1 MGAVENIITDN
12 LPIWSSSVQ
21 LKSSSGRGTS
31 SKRKLY
37 GVKKLR
43 ELILDLAVRGLLVPQ
58 NPTDK
63 PASVLL
69 ENITAK
75 KEELVGEG
83 KIKTQKPLLPLSLD
97 ELPFELPCGWEWV
110 RLQDISTYI
119 QRGKGPKYSD
129 EGSIKVVSQKC
140 VQSTGFDLAPAR
152 LITDESLSSYKRE
165 RFLLQN
171 DLIWNSTGTG
181 TVGRIAVVPELP
193 LNSVVGDSH
202 VTIIRTVT
210 TNPYFIKSYLSSSL
224 IQERIDPEH
233 ENALVSG
240 STKQVEL
247 NTSTVI
253 AIPIPLPP
261 IAEQHRIVAK
271 LDELMALCDT
281 LEQQQED
288 SIQAHETLVEVLL
301 EALTDAV
308 DADAFQAAWQSISE
322 NFDVLFTTEHSI
334 EKLKETILQLAVMG
348 KLVPQDPNDESA
360 SALIEKVVTERRH
373 LIASGVIKKSRRL
386 ANQLENSSFNLPLPE
401 SWCWVSLAEIGHDWG
416 QKVPDNEF
424 TYIDVGAINKDRGLI
439 QDYNILDPESAPSR
453 ARKLVKKDSVI
464 YSTVRPYL
472 LNIAVIQ
479 SDINPEPI
487 VSTAFAVIHPL
498 GGISSSYVS
507 NYLRSNIFIQYVESC
522 QTGIAY
528 PAINDKQFFSGLI
541 ALPPL
546 AEQYR
551 IVAKVDELMALCDQL
566 KESLQQAQQTQ
577 IDLADAVVENEL

>member
-271 LDELMALCDT
+271 VDELMTLCDT

-288 SIQAHETLVEVLL
+288 SIQAHETLVETLL
-301 EALTDAV
+301 EALIEAV
-308 DADAFQAAWQSISE
+308 DADAFQAAWQRISE

-334 EKLKETILQLAVMG
+334 DKLKETVLQLAVMG
-348 KLVPQDPNDESA
+348 KLVKQRPNDESA
-360 SALIEKVVTERRH
+360 NLLLERISAEKKTLVKAGKIKNPKTLPSPTEPEC
-373 LIASGVIKKSRRL
+373 L
-386 ANQLENSSFNLPLPE
+386 NPLPS
-401 SWCWVSLAEIGHDWG
+401 SWKWVRLGEITNYGMTDKIEPHDAEDNTWVLELEDVEKETSKLLARVRFSQRVFKSTKNIF
-416 QKVPDNEF
+416 K
-424 TYIDVGAINKDRGLI
+424 RG
-439 QDYNILDPESAPSR
+439 D
-453 ARKLVKKDSVI
+453 VI
-464 YSTVRPYL
+464 YGKLRPYL
-472 LNIAVIQ
+472 DKVLVADEDGVCTTEMIPLRGYLDV
-479 SDINPEPI
+479 NPE
-487 VSTAFAVIHPL
+487 
-498 GGISSSYVS
+498 
-507 NYLRSNIFIQYVESC
+507 YLRLTMKAPQFKRYANNSTHGMSLPRMG
-522 QTGIAY
+522 T
-528 PAINDKQFFSGLI
+528 DKARLALI
-541 ALPPL
+541 PICALS
-546 AEQYR
+546 EQNR

-566 KESLQQAQQTQ
+566 NKSIQQAQKTQ
-577 IDLADAVVENEL
+577 IHLTDTVVENAL